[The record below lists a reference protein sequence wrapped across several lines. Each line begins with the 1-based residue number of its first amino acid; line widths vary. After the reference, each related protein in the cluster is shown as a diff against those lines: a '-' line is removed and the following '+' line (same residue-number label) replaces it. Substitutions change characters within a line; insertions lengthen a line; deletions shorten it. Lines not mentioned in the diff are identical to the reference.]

1 MPGSDEAV
9 EANPSAAAFLLN
21 LKHQVALADTYIG
34 STEANQERL
43 REMIQSLPENS
54 QDEAGPAGEADEE
67 EKKDSDNEEEGFV
80 TKLYQDNKFK
90 MEKLAM
96 EE

>member
-1 MPGSDEAV
+1 
-9 EANPSAAAFLLN
+9 
-21 LKHQVALADTYIG
+21 
-34 STEANQERL
+34 
-43 REMIQSLPENS
+43 MIQSLPENS
-54 QDEAGPAGEADEE
+54 QDEAVPAGEADDE
-67 EKKDSDNEEEGFV
+67 EKKDSDNDEEGFV